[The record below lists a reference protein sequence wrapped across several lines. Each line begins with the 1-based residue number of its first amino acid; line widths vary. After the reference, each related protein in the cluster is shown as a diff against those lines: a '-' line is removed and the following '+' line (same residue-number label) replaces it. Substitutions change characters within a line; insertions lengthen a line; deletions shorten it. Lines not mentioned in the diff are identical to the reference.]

1 MASVDIASIKKG
13 DAGSMAKL
21 NKFFEVNSFF
31 DGPVC
36 SKQDLEAFKAI
47 ANDFDQKKLVHTA
60 RWYNYVRQ
68 LSPCQIAQLPAQGK
82 VVLTSE
88 SGSSDSD
95 SDSDSSSSSS
105 GSSSSGSSSE
115 SETEAQKKQRVK
127 EERWAKNVA
136 KEQSNVVFDLQG
148 NSPDVDMEDL
158 AARIRAIERE
168 SLIWAIS
175 HELIDVAYGIK
186 KLRIGST
193 IRNVCV
199 DVDDL
204 EGELSELEGVSDV
217 KIIAFQK
224 I

>member
-13 DAGSMAKL
+13 DQGTMAKL
-21 NKFFEVNSFF
+21 NKFFEINSFF
-31 DGPVC
+31 DGPVL
-36 SKQDLEAFKAI
+36 SKKDIEAFKAI

-68 LSPCQIAQLPAQGK
+68 LSPCQIAQLPAEGK
-82 VVLTSE
+82 VVLSSE
-88 SGSSDSD
+88 
-95 SDSDSSSSSS
+95 SDSDSSSSGSDSSS
-105 GSSSSGSSSE
+105 GSSSSGSDSSSE
-115 SETEAQKKQRVK
+115 DEAAAKQRVK

-158 AARIRAIERE
+158 AARIRQIERE
-168 SLIWAIS
+168 SLIWAVA
-175 HELIDVAYGIK
+175 HEVVDVAYGIK

-204 EGELSELEGVSDV
+204 EGELSELDGVSNV